1 MRTIDMPPYAPI
13 LMESTRS
20 IGYSV
25 EAAIADVIDNSIA
38 AFATNVKYAIVIL
51 AVFGLEKLRKEHSEN
66 LWDDLVDLCRCE
78 EFTFFLTFA
87 YRII

>member
-38 AFATNVKYAIVIL
+38 AFATNVEV
-51 AVFGLEKLRKEHSEN
+51 N
-66 LWDDLVDLCRCE
+66 
-78 EFTFFLTFA
+78 FFP
-87 YRII
+87 

>member
-1 MRTIDMPPYAPI
+1 MPPYAPI

-38 AFATNVKYAIVIL
+38 AFAADTQVQPSVAKVCI
-51 AVFGLEKLRKEHSEN
+51 GLL
-66 LWDDLVDLCRCE
+66 DDE
-78 EFTFFLTFA
+78 
-87 YRII
+87 

>member
-1 MRTIDMPPYAPI
+1 MEAYSI

-38 AFATNVKYAIVIL
+38 AFATNVEVNFFHQVIRTL
-51 AVFGLEKLRKEHSEN
+51 LEQIGLMLPLNS
-66 LWDDLVDLCRCE
+66 L
-78 EFTFFLTFA
+78 
-87 YRII
+87 Y